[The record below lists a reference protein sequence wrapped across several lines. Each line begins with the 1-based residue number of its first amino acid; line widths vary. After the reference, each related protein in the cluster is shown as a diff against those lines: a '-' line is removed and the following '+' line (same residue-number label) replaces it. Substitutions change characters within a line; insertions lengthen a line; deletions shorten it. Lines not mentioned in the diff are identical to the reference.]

1 MAINLR
7 HSLVWASAGVLGV
20 AALDAC
26 GSAEASPDAAA
37 SRVVRAAPVRVAAAS
52 IGEISVTTA
61 YVATVQA
68 QNLINEVPLA
78 TRRIEQISV
87 DIGSEVAKGQV
98 IANLSHGIL
107 DAQL

>member
-1 MAINLR
+1 M
-7 HSLVWASAGVLGV
+7 

-26 GSAEASPDAAA
+26 GSAEASPKAAA
-37 SRVVRAAPVRVAAAS
+37 SRAVRAAPVRVAAAS
-52 IGEISVTTA
+52 IAKISVTTA

-68 QNLINEVPLA
+68 QNLINVVPLA